1 VRPRAVLLLAS
12 VLTALVGTGL
22 VALYVHG
29 ADARARQ
36 RAVGDGRLTALLVV
50 GREVPPG
57 TAAEDI
63 SFDRRPFA
71 GGSIPPEAVTDLR
84 DLTGTVSTTTL
95 FAGTPLVKGMFSEA
109 GASRGAELGLTGM
122 APGNVVVPVRVNG
135 LEALSEALA
144 PGLEVT
150 LFNTVEGTTTV
161 VVPRIA
167 VVRVVR
173 GGTDDE
179 GTVQALLVQATP
191 SDAALITAA
200 NRAQSLDVG
209 LPGSEAAINRDV
221 RAVVPV
227 TRR

>member
-1 VRPRAVLLLAS
+1 MRPRAVLLLAS
-12 VLTALVGTGL
+12 VLLALVGTGL

-29 ADARARQ
+29 ADARARE
-36 RAVGDGRLTALLVV
+36 RAGGDGRLTALLVV
-50 GREVPPG
+50 SGDVSPG
-57 TAAEDI
+57 TAAEDV
-63 SFDRRPFA
+63 SFDRRPFS
-71 GGSIPPEAVTDLR
+71 GGSIPPDVVTDLR
-84 DLTGTVSTTTL
+84 ELTGTVSTTTL
-95 FAGTPLVKGMFSEA
+95 FAGMPLVKGMFTA
-109 GASRGAELGLTGM
+109 DGASRGAEIELTGM

-135 LEALSEALA
+135 LDAMSEALA

-173 GGTDDE
+173 GGADDE
-179 GTVQALLVQATP
+179 GGVEALLVQATP

-209 LPGSEAAINRDV
+209 LPGSEAAITRDT